1 MAEKKYAV
9 PEILAILPVRDTVL
23 FPGAVL
29 PLTVGRESSLA
40 LVNSLEGEEKLL
52 GVVAQLD
59 PRVEDPAAA
68 DLHKVGTLAKVHKTV
83 KMPNGN
89 VVIFLEGLQRVNV
102 LELIGLRPFLRAR
115 VESQPEITGDVD
127 AELEALQRNAQDLF
141 RDVVSHSP
149 QLSDDLQSV
158 AMNIDDPGRLA
169 DFIAGT
175 LPSLSTLLRQEL
187 IETPS
192 VRKRLEMLIRELSK
206 ELEVLE
212 LRSKIHEQVQEQV
225 GQNQREYLLREQMK
239 AIQKELGESDDSTQE
254 IDELRKKVDEAGMTA
269 EAKKECDRELKRLA
283 KMTPASAEYMVSR
296 TYLEW
301 MTSLPW
307 AKSSG
312 VSEIDIAKG
321 KQILDEDH
329 YDLAKVKERILDYL
343 AVKKLQPGM
352 KGPILCFVGP
362 PGVGKTSL
370 GKSIA
375 RSLGRKFVRIALGG
389 MHDEAEIRGHRR
401 TYIGALPGQ
410 IIQGLKR
417 AESNDPVM
425 MLDEVDKLGRDF
437 RGDPSS
443 ALMEV
448 LDPEQNNAFRDHYL
462 DVPFDLSKVLF
473 IATANWMDP
482 IPEPLRDRMEIIEL
496 AGYTGEEKVHIAHK
510 YLIPKQAQEHG
521 LKVGEQIEFSD
532 EALREIIHSF
542 TREAGVR
549 NLEREIAT
557 ITRKQARKL
566 AEGHTEKMVVTPEIV
581 REYLGVPK
589 FRAEKEVV
597 ERVKKPGVAVGLVW
611 TPVGGDIVF
620 IEASRMRGGKNFTK
634 TGQLGDVM
642 QESMTAALTWVRS
655 HAEEYGIDPN
665 FFQKSDIHIHVPSG
679 GVPKDGPSA
688 GAAMVTSLVSLLTG
702 RPVRDRLA
710 MTGEMTLSGIVLPI
724 GGVKEKVLGAKRAGI
739 KEVLL
744 PADNEPNAVA
754 DLPPDI
760 LGDMKITYVRNLDE
774 VLEHALSKEAV
785 APPIVPEPKPKSL
798 GPQRPRAIH

>member
-1 MAEKKYAV
+1 MRRGNMADKKHAV
-9 PEILAILPVRDTVL
+9 PDTLPILPVRDTVL

-40 LVNSLEGEEKLL
+40 LVNSLSGEEKLL

-89 VVIFLEGLQRVNV
+89 VVVFLEGLQRIRIV
-102 LELIGLRPFLRAR
+102 ELLGLRPFLRAT
-115 VESQPEITGDVD
+115 VAAEPDIIGDD
-127 AELEALQRNAQDLF
+127 DNELEALERNAQDLF

-149 QLSDDLQSV
+149 QLSDDLQNV

-192 VRKRLEMLIRELSK
+192 VRKRLEALIRELSK

-225 GQNQREYLLREQMK
+225 SQNQREYLLREQMK
-239 AIQKELGESDDSTQE
+239 AIQKELGESDDSMAE
-254 IDELRKKVDEAGMTA
+254 IDELRKKVEEAKMSA

-283 KMTPASAEYMVSR
+283 KMTPASAEYMVTR

-307 AKSSG
+307 SKSTGASADQ
-312 VSEIDIAKG
+312 IDIKKA
-321 KQILDEDH
+321 QDILNEDH
-329 YDLAKVKERILDYL
+329 YDLEKVKERILDYL

-375 RSLGRKFVRIALGG
+375 RALGRKFVRIALGG

-417 AESNDPVM
+417 GETNDPVM

-448 LDPEQNNAFRDHYL
+448 LDPEQNAAFRDHYL
-462 DVPFDLSKVLF
+462 
-473 IATANWMDP
+473 
-482 IPEPLRDRMEIIEL
+482 
-496 AGYTGEEKVHIAHK
+496 
-510 YLIPKQAQEHG
+510 
-521 LKVGEQIEFSD
+521 
-532 EALREIIHSF
+532 
-542 TREAGVR
+542 
-549 NLEREIAT
+549 
-557 ITRKQARKL
+557 
-566 AEGHTEKMVVTPEIV
+566 
-581 REYLGVPK
+581 
-589 FRAEKEVV
+589 
-597 ERVKKPGVAVGLVW
+597 
-611 TPVGGDIVF
+611 
-620 IEASRMRGGKNFTK
+620 
-634 TGQLGDVM
+634 
-642 QESMTAALTWVRS
+642 
-655 HAEEYGIDPN
+655 
-665 FFQKSDIHIHVPSG
+665 
-679 GVPKDGPSA
+679 
-688 GAAMVTSLVSLLTG
+688 
-702 RPVRDRLA
+702 
-710 MTGEMTLSGIVLPI
+710 
-724 GGVKEKVLGAKRAGI
+724 
-739 KEVLL
+739 
-744 PADNEPNAVA
+744 
-754 DLPPDI
+754 
-760 LGDMKITYVRNLDE
+760 
-774 VLEHALSKEAV
+774 
-785 APPIVPEPKPKSL
+785 
-798 GPQRPRAIH
+798 